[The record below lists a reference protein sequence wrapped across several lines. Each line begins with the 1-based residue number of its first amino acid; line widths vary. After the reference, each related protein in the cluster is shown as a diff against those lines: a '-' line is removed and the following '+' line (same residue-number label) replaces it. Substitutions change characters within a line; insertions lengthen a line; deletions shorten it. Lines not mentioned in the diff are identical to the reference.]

1 LEDAVKKAERMRQA
15 LQTRSLPCLKG
26 KTLTASFG
34 VTDVSSAD
42 NPERVLQRAD
52 EALMRAKGSG
62 RNRVLLTSSRET
74 KDEEL
79 TIVSE
84 QPSSKSGWLG
94 WFSKQKQESLL
105 KQEWLTAV
113 PVDIVVEKLRG
124 ALLDFKAELL
134 SVEEDAVQFRIDS
147 QNLSDLKRSSD
158 RKFSFIV
165 DVKLQEVEFVLSR
178 SNNSDSNQTLVEV
191 EIRQNSTRDRRS
203 TFCREQAELF
213 SHNLQSY
220 LVAQIVDSNLRQ
232 RINFKTSR

>member
-1 LEDAVKKAERMRQA
+1 
-15 LQTRSLPCLKG
+15 
-26 KTLTASFG
+26 
-34 VTDVSSAD
+34 
-42 NPERVLQRAD
+42 
-52 EALMRAKGSG
+52 
-62 RNRVLLTSSRET
+62 
-74 KDEEL
+74 
-79 TIVSE
+79 
-84 QPSSKSGWLG
+84 LG

-178 SNNSDSNQTLVEV
+178 SSNAETNQTLVEV

>member
-1 LEDAVKKAERMRQA
+1 
-15 LQTRSLPCLKG
+15 
-26 KTLTASFG
+26 
-34 VTDVSSAD
+34 
-42 NPERVLQRAD
+42 
-52 EALMRAKGSG
+52 
-62 RNRVLLTSSRET
+62 
-74 KDEEL
+74 
-79 TIVSE
+79 
-84 QPSSKSGWLG
+84 
-94 WFSKQKQESLL
+94 
-105 KQEWLTAV
+105 
-113 PVDIVVEKLRG
+113 
-124 ALLDFKAELL
+124 LDFKAELL

-178 SNNSDSNQTLVEV
+178 SNNSDSKQTLVEV